1 MLGAIWQ
8 GRYTIGR
15 ARGDGEG
22 QELIIYNLT
31 EGLVNLTIHLSYLFP
46 DFEKG

>member
-1 MLGAIWQ
+1 MCRTTGGGAEW
-8 GRYTIGR
+8 
-15 ARGDGEG
+15 A
-22 QELIIYNLT
+22 LIKKALT